1 MSSRGFGLFGVGQ
14 GELESDNQSHW
25 GLGEG
30 LYTQSAQRKQST
42 LASNPQALE
51 AFKSNGSRINLHG
64 VELIGFCINRRGFWL
79 PFPKGSPSRLC
90 GRGKWVCCFA

>member
-1 MSSRGFGLFGVGQ
+1 MFGVGQ

-30 LYTQSAQRKQST
+30 LYTKSAQRKQST
-42 LASNPQALE
+42 LASSPQALE

-64 VELIGFCINRRGFWL
+64 VELIGFCINRRGIL
-79 PFPKGSPSRLC
+79 AAISKGKP
-90 GRGKWVCCFA
+90 